1 MDSLTRD
8 HMRSAEARRI
18 ARPGAALR
26 WFPPRV
32 AIALATFAVA
42 CATLVAVAIAEV
54 LQLHERLPDLLVSA
68 GLAAFGAVGAMV
80 FAIIGF
86 IVLRRT
92 HAGRDYRLIEA
103 ASPTHPLM
111 KRLMTEAPG
120 TYVHSLAVA
129 NLSEAAAEALHA
141 DVMTTRVGAY
151 YHDVGKLLNP
161 CFFFENQD
169 AEDNPHETT
178 TPAESARIIK
188 AHVADGVALARDYK
202 LPGPVRAIVEQHHG
216 SSLVRYFF
224 HKAAQT
230 DAGVIESDFR
240 YPGQPPI
247 SREAAIVMLADASEA
262 TLRAMNHP
270 SVDTI
275 EEVVRRVIDERDEDG
290 QLTAS
295 GLSAEDKETIVSVFV
310 RQLVGICHVRCAYPE
325 R

>member
-8 HMRSAEARRI
+8 HMRSAEARRL

-32 AIALATFAVA
+32 AIALASFAIV
-42 CATLVAVAIAEV
+42 CGTLVAVGVAEISH
-54 LQLHERLPDLLVSA
+54 LHERLPDIIVSA
-68 GLAAFGAVGAMV
+68 GLGAFGAVGAMI
-80 FAIIGF
+80 FAIVGF
-86 IVLRRT
+86 VVIRRT

-141 DVMTTRVGAY
+141 DVMTARVGGY

-161 CFFFENQD
+161 CFFFENQEED
-169 AEDNPHETT
+169 DNPHETT

-188 AHVADGVALARDYK
+188 AHVTDGIVLARDYR
-202 LPGPVRAIVEQHHG
+202 LPGPVREIVEQHHG

-224 HKAAQT
+224 HKASQT
-230 DAGVIESDFR
+230 DAGVVESDFR

-262 TLRAMNHP
+262 TVRAMNHP
-270 SVDTI
+270 SVDKI

-290 QLTAS
+290 QLNES
-295 GLSAEDKETIVSVFV
+295 GLSAEDKETIIAVFV